1 MIIGL
6 TGLAGSGKST
16 AAEYLVESHGFERRN
31 FAGPLKKMLY
41 TLDPILGTVN
51 GRGVPVP
58 LSALF
63 EHLDGDELAVKESY
77 YGAEYR
83 RLLQVLGTDCIRAVD
98 PDFWVK
104 AALKDLDPDK
114 DYVFDDVRF
123 PNEADALIAIQA
135 EIIHIERPGLVR
147 GEHPSEQHAGRMKE
161 AWAIKNL
168 GERETLFAAFDRFMD
183 RSLV

>member
-1 MIIGL
+1 
-6 TGLAGSGKST
+6 
-16 AAEYLVESHGFERRN
+16 
-31 FAGPLKKMLY
+31 
-41 TLDPILGTVN
+41 
-51 GRGVPVP
+51 
-58 LSALF
+58 
-63 EHLDGDELAVKESY
+63 
-77 YGAEYR
+77 
-83 RLLQVLGTDCIRAVD
+83 
-98 PDFWVK
+98 VK